1 MKRKRLK
8 RRLRKPIRF
17 ALETVIGVAIVLAF
31 VTALFMNASIQADR
45 YNDPSY
51 IEARM
56 G

>member
-8 RRLRKPIRF
+8 RRLRNSIRF
-17 ALETVIGVAIVLAF
+17 AFEVLIGVAIVIAF
-31 VTALFMNASIQADR
+31 VTALFMNSSIQANR
-45 YNDPSY
+45 YNDRSY

>member
-8 RRLRKPIRF
+8 RRLRKSIRL

>member
-8 RRLRKPIRF
+8 RRLRNSIRF
-17 ALETVIGVAIVLAF
+17 ALEVVVGVAIVIAF
-31 VTALFMNASIQADR
+31 VTALFMNASVQSNR
-45 YNDPSY
+45 YNDHSY